1 MPLSKA
7 GRNLTVFDILT
18 AYVDKEEGTDL
29 LGSLQEEIPINR
41 GYRDLNIPHVIGSWY
56 LWQTLFCIR
65 YI

>member
-7 GRNLTVFDILT
+7 GRNSTVFDILT
-18 AYVDKEEGTDL
+18 AYVAKEEGTDL

-41 GYRDLNIPHVIGSWY
+41 GYRGLKIPHVIGSWY
-56 LWQTLFCIR
+56 LWPALFYIR